1 MNLINEDGY
10 LEIELNNYEELIFN
24 NRNIILWTNGYD
36 ERLNMTVEELDNLI
50 EKLIEFRKG
59 RGNSYNKFIKI

>member
-59 RGNSYNKFIKI
+59 IE

>member
-59 RGNSYNKFIKI
+59 IEWNTY